1 MECCYGCTGNEAPL
15 HLAHRSC
22 LAQDFA
28 QNKRHSELKAI
39 VYKTLRSLMEISSK
53 DEFGAKL
60 QAFLDTGKESD
71 STADFAKYFEETY
84 AHRPE
89 MWAYCHS
96 LGYKVHHNMHLEA
109 MHRVIKH
116 VHMHGRKVKRL
127 DKNIHALLKFLR
139 QKLSDRLLKLH
150 RGKWNKHIRGIRRRH
165 E

>member
-1 MECCYGCTGNEAPL
+1 
-15 HLAHRSC
+15 
-22 LAQDFA
+22 
-28 QNKRHSELKAI
+28 
-39 VYKTLRSLMEISSK
+39 MEISSK

-116 VHMHGRKVKRL
+116 EHICMVVKSKGWTKTFMHY
-127 DKNIHALLKFLR
+127 
-139 QKLSDRLLKLH
+139 
-150 RGKWNKHIRGIRRRH
+150 
-165 E
+165 